1 MYNNE
6 DLYLYADRNN
16 IVVEH
21 FKIPKNKSLSVRI
34 HNKDFIAIDESAM
47 TNSAEERTHLAHEL
61 GHCLTG
67 AFYEIA
73 SPLQIRGKAEKKAE
87 SWAIKKCVPKQRFI
101 KLLKDGYEVW
111 EIAEYFGVTEDFV
124 KKAYDY
130 YFLGG

>member
-67 AFYEIA
+67 TFYEIA

-87 SWAIKKCVPKQRFI
+87 SWAIKKCVPKSGFI

-124 KKAYDY
+124 KKAYEY
-130 YFLGG
+130 YF